1 MALALSSIRSDV
13 DIACGEP
20 SSKNEKADS
29 AGDTRPWS
37 RLGTVKVW
45 PPGVGKSFAVGVG
58 TRGEGGEI
66 DLDLMDEGML
76 QLHVWGLEYAGL
88 TEAMQG
94 LFQAMDCVS
103 GCSARAF
110 SRVGGNETV
119 GMVKWANRIYS
130 KKKERELLARCI

>member
-1 MALALSSIRSDV
+1 M
-13 DIACGEP
+13 
-20 SSKNEKADS
+20 
-29 AGDTRPWS
+29 
-37 RLGTVKVW
+37 KVW

-119 GMVKWANRIYS
+119 GMVVNGRIEYTAER
-130 KKKERELLARCI
+130 KKGSCWLDVYKSH

>member
-20 SSKNEKADS
+20 SSKKEKADS

-45 PPGVGKSFAVGVG
+45 PTGVGKSLAVGVG

-66 DLDLMDEGML
+66 DLDLVDEGML
-76 QLHVWGLEYAGL
+76 QLHVWGFELCRIDKRRCRVS
-88 TEAMQG
+88 
-94 LFQAMDCVS
+94 QAMDVFRLQGTS
-103 GCSARAF
+103 
-110 SRVGGNETV
+110 V
-119 GMVKWANRIYS
+119 
-130 KKKERELLARCI
+130 